1 MMERSWVGSR
11 FQIEAH
17 IACDSPG
24 RVWGIWSKDFQGKI
38 FHSLGWVW
46 TLQMWHC
53 TAIDFRSRDKPSGET
68 EGKGRAFCHFW
79 ASGNGPSGV
88 APRMHLLPF
97 YYRAHGGL
105 CLENFSLFVVLYWGL
120 TVLRCM
126 AITQLNF
133 HVSSTVQ
140 FAFRK
145 VINRSQES

>member
-46 TLQMWHC
+46 TLQMWHS

-68 EGKGRAFCHFW
+68 EGKGRAFCHFCGLREW
-79 ASGNGPSGV
+79 AFRSGPQDASPAILLQGPW
-88 APRMHLLPF
+88 R
-97 YYRAHGGL
+97 
-105 CLENFSLFVVLYWGL
+105 SLFREFFPFCCSLLRTYSI
-120 TVLRCM
+120 TVYGYHTAEFPC
-126 AITQLNF
+126 II
-133 HVSSTVQ
+133 HCTVC
-140 FAFRK
+140 
-145 VINRSQES
+145 IQESY